1 MTRARRK
8 SEYHHINF
16 FDETVRRFKE
26 EGKDF
31 IVLSTTYTK
40 RIKTLDRDIFFNDK
54 GKPDFKL
61 LPLINL
67 VREDAQIYL
76 DSDGVLDFS
85 NIDFFNLY
93 NLPKEDQIYVKIDMK
108 SAYWELA
115 LKENI
120 LSEKTN
126 NKFIQITSGI
136 PNEEVK
142 KIRTKALG
150 AMATTKTIREYIN
163 GKKILEDVKSEPTK
177 QVYLQVCR
185 GVDKI
190 MKECVEENPDCIYY
204 YWDCIFAP
212 KSIKKEVIE
221 FFKKREYK
229 VSASDTKLEYVIV
242 GEIACLIS
250 TWDKK
255 MYLSRR
261 ENKHILEKY
270 LHE

>member
-1 MTRARRK
+1 MPKRTI
-8 SEYHHINF
+8 EYHHVNF
-16 FDETVRRFKE
+16 FDETVSKFKQ
-26 EGKDF
+26 EGRDF

-40 RIKTLDRDIFFNDK
+40 RIKTAEKDIFFNDK

-61 LPLINL
+61 LPLINM

-76 DSDGVLDFS
+76 DSDGYLGETK
-85 NIDFFNLY
+85 IDFFNLY
-93 NLPKEDQIYVKIDMK
+93 NLPKEDEVYVKIDMK

-115 LKENI
+115 LKENVI
-120 LSEKTN
+120 SEKTN
-126 NKFIQITSGI
+126 NKLKQVTSGM
-136 PNEEVK
+136 PNEEIK
-142 KIRTKALG
+142 KTRTKALG
-150 AMATTKTIREYIN
+150 SLATTKTIREYRD
-163 GKKILEDVKSEPTK
+163 GKKFFEDVISEPTK

-212 KSIKKEVIE
+212 KAIKKEVID
-221 FFKKREYK
+221 FFKKRKYA

-261 ENKHILEKY
+261 ENKHILKKY

>member
-1 MTRARRK
+1 MAKRTI
-8 SEYHHINF
+8 EYHHVNF
-16 FDETVRRFKE
+16 FEETVIRFKDE
-26 EGKDF
+26 KRDF
-31 IVLSTTYTK
+31 ETISTTYTK
-40 RIKTLDRDIFFNDK
+40 RIKTADKDIFFNDK

-61 LPLINL
+61 LPLINM

-76 DSDGVLDFS
+76 NSDGIIGES
-85 NIDFFNLY
+85 RIDFFNLY
-93 NLPKEDQIYVKIDMK
+93 NLPKENEIYVKIDMR

-115 LKENI
+115 LKENVI
-120 LSEKTN
+120 SEKTN
-126 NKFIQITSGI
+126 EKLKQVTSGM

-142 KIRTKALG
+142 KMRTKALG
-150 AMATTKTIREYIN
+150 ALATTKTTRKYRSGI
-163 GKKILEDVKSEPTK
+163 KIFDEPKSEPTK

-212 KSIKKEVIE
+212 KTIKKEVIE
-221 FFKKREYK
+221 FFKKRKYK
-229 VSASDTKLEYVIV
+229 VSASETKLEYVIV

-250 TWDKK
+250 RWDNK

-261 ENKHILEKY
+261 ENKEILKKY
-270 LHE
+270 IHE